1 MIIKED
7 GIIRFVLESQEEFF
21 FESNDR
27 AIAEISVNGE
37 KVPLSVEGHDGQF
50 HVEAHPDFRIPG
62 KMAFVAYDA
71 FASSEDGLFGFWID
85 PSDGEVKVVEHM
97 EAGTAE
103 ELDRV
108 ITEIR
113 RELEC
118 GWDSLAFFADKAM
131 KQFKEDREAYDM
143 SDIMLGSLLGEE
155 D

>member
-7 GIIRFVLESQEEFF
+7 SKIRFVLGSQEEFF

-27 AIAEISVNGE
+27 AIAEIDVNGS
-37 KVPLSVEGHDGQF
+37 KVPLSVKDHDGQF

-62 KMAFVAYDA
+62 KMAFAAYDA

-85 PSDGEVKVVEHM
+85 PSDGEVKVIEHM
-97 EAGTAE
+97 EAGTSE
-103 ELDRV
+103 ELDKT
-108 ITEIR
+108 IAEIR

-118 GWDSLAFFADKAM
+118 SWDGLAFFADKAA
-131 KQFKEDREAYDM
+131 KQTAEDRNAYDIT
-143 SDIMLGSLLGEE
+143 DIVLGSFSGEE